1 MDREKSW
8 FSKKTKVK
16 LEVPSDEDSSSESFV
31 VEKPIQESKNDEL
44 VEKLVER
51 VSSLE
56 NLFKT
61 QERALEM
68 WFLQYDV
75 KNVEPGGVISIL
87 ER

>member
-16 LEVPSDEDSSSESFV
+16 LEVPSDEDSSSESSV
-31 VEKPIQESKNDEL
+31 VEKPIIESKNDEL

-51 VSSLE
+51 VSTLE

-61 QERALEM
+61 QEKALEM
-68 WFLQYDV
+68 WF
-75 KNVEPGGVISIL
+75 
-87 ER
+87 